1 MALILSALGLLLV
14 LAGITLAMVGGC
26 FAVFASQLSVGGVLL
41 LVAFAIERWRYKS
54 ILHRRPEPNWTDTG
68 ERFIDPETNKLTAV
82 YFDATSSERHYIAV
96 DQ

>member
-1 MALILSALGLLLV
+1 MALILSSLGSLLV
-14 LAGITLAMVGGC
+14 LAGIALAIVDGRFSF
-26 FAVFASQLSVGGVLL
+26 FAYHLSLGGVLL

-82 YFDATSSERHYIAV
+82 YFDAASSERHYIAV